1 MSDTVLSRINSPEDL
16 KKLDSAELQVL
27 AEEVR
32 RTIISTVSQTGG
44 HLASNLGVV
53 ELTIALHRVFESP
66 RDKLIWD
73 VGHQCYTHK
82 LLTGRRQAF
91 HTLRQAGGLSGFPK
105 RAESRHDILDTGH
118 SSTAISAGL
127 GLLLGRQAAVRPD
140 GDPVGGPDGDPV
152 GGPDGNPA
160 DRREGRVIA
169 VIGDGALTAGLALEG
184 LNQAGQLGKNL
195 IIILNDNKM
204 SIGANVGALSAYLS
218 RLTTSPTYQ
227 SVRSLLDLS
236 VRRFP
241 RLGRLLRKGV
251 HRLSRGLKAVFF
263 NETLFSDL
271 GFHYVGPID
280 GHSLGTLIEV
290 LERVRSLERPVVVHV
305 QTRKGKGFSPAEQN
319 PTLYHGVS
327 SFSLVDGKL
336 EEKHSLTYTEAFS
349 SLAVELAGE
358 NERITAITAA
368 MATGTG
374 LRLFGNLYPE
384 RFFDV
389 GITEQH
395 AVTFAAGLA
404 LAGRRPLVALY
415 SSFLQRAVDQVIHD
429 VALPGLPVVLALDRA
444 GLVGSDGETHHGV
457 FDLALLRAVPG
468 LTILSPAGRS
478 EMALMLRYAFAQ
490 SSPVVIRYPRAVC
503 AAGPEALTAPL
514 QPGRGVLL
522 RAGESTSGGRSEL
535 LIISLGGILPQVL
548 SARELLAERGVEAD
562 VYNLRFARPL
572 DENHLC
578 DIASGYTHVL
588 TVEEG
593 TTAGGVGEAV
603 TGCFLRRGLAVRTR
617 CAGVPDRFITHGRR
631 EELLAACGLSAE
643 ALAENAADFCA
654 SSPRLRIIRAAT

>member
-1 MSDTVLSRINSPEDL
+1 MSNTVLSRINSPEDL
-16 KKLDSAELQVL
+16 KKLDSSELQVL

-127 GLLLGRQAAVRPD
+127 GLLLGEQAVSRP
-140 GDPVGGPDGDPV
+140 G
-152 GGPDGNPA
+152 GNPA
-160 DRREGRVIA
+160 GRREGRVIV

-218 RLTTSPTYQ
+218 RLTTSRTYQ
-227 SVRSLLDLS
+227 SVRSLLDLI

-241 RLGRLLRKGV
+241 RLGRLLREGV
-251 HRLSRGLKAVFF
+251 HRLSRGFKAVFF

-280 GHSLGTLIEV
+280 GHNLGTLIEM

-305 QTRKGKGFSPAEQN
+305 QTRKGKGFPPAEQN

-349 SLAVELAGE
+349 SLAVELAE
-358 NERITAITAA
+358 EDERITAITAA

-444 GLVGSDGETHHGV
+444 GLVGGDGETHHGV

-593 TTAGGVGEAV
+593 ATAGGVGEAV
-603 TGCFLRRGLAVRTR
+603 AGLFLRRGLAVRIR